1 MHPDHAVEQPQ
12 LCKHGDDEAGDRQRQ
27 VEEDEAGEEE
37 KRAEGGDRSQFID
50 LYRSVIL
57 AKARTSGRK
66 GATFISSS
74 LWYWEIYIG
83 RSFYSD

>member
-1 MHPDHAVEQPQ
+1 MHPGHAVEQPQ
-12 LCKHGDDEAGDRQRQ
+12 LCKHGDDEAG
-27 VEEDEAGEEE
+27 E
-37 KRAEGGDRSQFID
+37 KEKLAEGGERGQVID